1 MPRVCRPLGDAMN
14 DWFEAEH
21 HIERAHEHYEN
32 GRWDEAESALREA
45 LALNPYR
52 SEWHFNLGLTLEAA
66 GRYADAARAFQDCYA
81 LESDDPQVLYLIGTN
96 YLRAGQARPALEWLD
111 RAHKAD
117 PKNMGTLVRKI
128 EAHTLLGE
136 HEQAEVV
143 FYLSQQVDPTH
154 AEALAAMADSL
165 LSRRLIDKAV
175 WCLREAATNDPS
187 LPGIH
192 SKLAH
197 AYAATG
203 RLERARQLYLRE
215 LRTDPGDIDTLLDL
229 GMLLSSMNRAQE
241 ASEKFRRVLELEPDN
256 ADAHFQLAEL
266 ERLQNNWSAAAE
278 QYEVVLRLDDAY
290 PMARLRLAMLLLDSP
305 QDNLREHCLLRV
317 RDLLDAELSDVQQQ
331 MRAPKSSHP
340 EVQADRSLSGLTLA
354 EPVPSEH
361 VHELAKALLEAK
373 RPDDARR
380 LLRLALDQRAASP
393 DIETLHLFGVSCFAL
408 NTHQDRL
415 AGIDACRE
423 VLRLDPR
430 FLPAIHNLGVA
441 YAQMRRWSR
450 ARYWTRQGL
459 RVEPEDAALRRL
471 RFKLRLCLVI
481 EAFDA
486 LKFVARALNPFR
498 PSRHG
503 WAHD

>member
-1 MPRVCRPLGDAMN
+1 MN

-66 GRYADAARAFQDCYA
+66 GRYADAARALQDCYA
-81 LESDDPQVLYLIGTN
+81 LESDDPQVLHLIGTN
-96 YLRAGQARPALEWLD
+96 FLRAGQARPALEWLD

-128 EAHTLLGE
+128 EAHTLLAE

-143 FYLSQQVDPTH
+143 FYLSQQIDPTN

-229 GMLLSSMNRAQE
+229 GMLLASMNRAQE

-266 ERLQNNWSAAAE
+266 DRLQNNWSAAVE
-278 QYEVVLRLDDAY
+278 QYEVVLRLDAAY
-290 PMARLRLAMLLLDSP
+290 PSARLRLAMLLLASRDHTI
-305 QDNLREHCLLRV
+305 REHCLARV
-317 RDLLDAELSDVQQQ
+317 RDLLDAELDDVRRQ
-331 MRAPKSSHP
+331 MRAPASSHP
-340 EVQADRSLSGLTLA
+340 EVSPEHPLRQ
-354 EPVPSEH
+354 PVPSEH
-361 VHELAKALLEAK
+361 VHELAKALLEAQ
-373 RPDDARR
+373 RPDDARH
-380 LLRLALDQRAASP
+380 LLKLALDQRASSP

-408 NTHQDRL
+408 NTHRDRL

-430 FLPAIHNLGVA
+430 FLPAVHNLGVA

-459 RVEPEDAALRRL
+459 RIEPEDAALRRL
-471 RFKLRLCLVI
+471 RFKLRLCLAI

-486 LKFVARALNPFR
+486 LKFIARALNPFR
-498 PSRHG
+498 PSRDG
-503 WAHD
+503 WTNA